1 MSVTQHDNLFLAHD
15 KAICSGSLYTFFVE
29 QGPGQ
34 PRRSA
39 TAVHNDLRHEIGE
52 VLLLHKQCLCIL
64 SVPRRFPNK
73 AFDVKFSSGA
83 LSFSS
88 PSIDCNLRFIKIK
101 EK

>member
-29 QGPGQ
+29 QEPGQ

-73 AFDVKFSSGA
+73 AFDVKSIAIYA
-83 LSFSS
+83 LSRLKKNDSVIHTLYF
-88 PSIDCNLRFIKIK
+88 CAH
-101 EK
+101 